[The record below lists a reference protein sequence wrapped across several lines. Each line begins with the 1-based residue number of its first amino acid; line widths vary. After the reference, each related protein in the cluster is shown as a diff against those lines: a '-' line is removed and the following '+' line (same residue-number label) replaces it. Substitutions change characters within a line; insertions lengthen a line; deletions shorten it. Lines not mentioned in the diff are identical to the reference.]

1 MPANFLIVCGGSGR
15 GILSQFDTLG
25 FDGALQIDVQN
36 WPIQTHDGRILQF
49 ELPIPSHHEPVPN
62 SIASLATYS
71 SRLKRQWGKHHK
83 DESHHGEYES
93 CVSGE
98 CVNYKRRVNHVQT
111 ATNNVVAAALIDG
124 MSQNP
129 IIGRSYITRDIVSQ
143 SLADKLQQLRSL
155 KPANEQNVTVWL
167 VASTCGGT
175 GNGIVHHVA
184 DLVKQ
189 VFGDITLKLK
199 FVRIGM
205 LSYQSIS
212 RLTTVSTF
220 WAVLTDYGYMKEH
233 TRKTVSLAAQGVV
246 YPVTQ
251 EFYYIDLPDTNTD
264 TRKRESLVQSAF
276 VTFSNPV
283 LDREFVVRLNN
294 GGGVV
299 MARVGEW
306 GRGFDRNAVYKLT
319 LKQLN
324 QKLDELL
331 TPGESTVIAKVTNFI
346 VTDPIEL
353 ISQES
358 TQLYATVAKS
368 ETMKPVLPSLRKIK
382 TELNVV
388 NSLESLRVHPLWVM
402 MQQVVAQIFDEQK
415 QNTLRKQVQLIITV
429 DHETEQLS
437 ISGEANDAAHYV
449 GAEAHIKLIRM
460 AQYAKAKVKHYLLG
474 NQDHAGYVL
483 TELREAW
490 NTIVGGWFIGDEERQ
505 QAFIG
510 GVTRF
515 LQAYFRVSRC
525 IEVSDEAE
533 SVIMRARTE
542 FRNLTLVVERQI
554 QSINVDMPAEYT
566 NCADLDETFGGNTTW
581 LKMLRRSLVGNL
593 EQAEQSKEFRRTV
606 EMGAS
611 GLTED
616 GLKYVLESPAGS
628 GSDQIVNQINT
639 SEGSNS
645 AVWWQGIQKPGS
657 WEGVNGLLWFNYR
670 IFPKLPGAVREKI
683 NRSNEA
689 WGPTN
694 ARTSPIYIDINSPA
708 LGLKVYAVQCV
719 VPAVG
724 TDEVGQLRQ
733 LLSNT
738 LNELKVDNP
747 RYSDNS
753 SFSKSKYIG
762 IQCTRSQGIAVR
774 IPATYDDERITNIR
788 QLLDEYFVIDDEVNR
803 TNIGGQVATPE
814 VQL

>member
-1 MPANFLIVCGGSGR
+1 MPANFLIVCGGAGR
-15 GILSQFDTLG
+15 GILHNFDTLG
-25 FDGALQIDVQN
+25 FNGALQIDVQN
-36 WPIQTHDGRILQF
+36 GCIQTYDGRILQF

-62 SIASLATYS
+62 YITSLATYS
-71 SRLKRQWGKHHK
+71 SRLKRQWEKYHK
-83 DESHHGEYES
+83 DNNHQGDQQS
-93 CVSGE
+93 CLTYD
-98 CVNYKRRVNHVQT
+98 CQNYKRRVNHVTT
-111 ATNNVVAAALIDG
+111 ATDNVVAAPLTDG

-129 IIGRSYITRDIVSQ
+129 IFGRSYITREKVSQ
-143 SLADKLQQLRSL
+143 KLVDKLQQLRSL

-276 VTFSNPV
+276 ITLSNPV

-306 GRGFDRNAVYKLT
+306 GRDFNREAVYKLT
-319 LKQLN
+319 LGQLK
-324 QKLDELL
+324 QKLDDLL
-331 TPGESTVIAKVTNFI
+331 QPRESAVLSKITSFT
-346 VTDPIEL
+346 VTDPIDL
-353 ISQES
+353 MQQEN
-358 TQLYATVAKS
+358 TQQYTSVAKS
-368 ETMKPVLPSLRKIK
+368 EAMKPVLTSLRKIK

-388 NSLESLRVHPLWVM
+388 NSLESLRVHPRWAM
-402 MQQVVAQIFDEQK
+402 MQQVVAQIFDERK
-415 QNTLRKQVQLIITV
+415 QNTLRKQVQLSITV
-429 DHETEQLS
+429 DHETEPLS
-437 ISGEANDAAHYV
+437 IGGEANDADHYV

-460 AQYAKAKVKHYLLG
+460 AQYAKAKAKHYLLG

-490 NTIVGGWFIGDEERQ
+490 NTIVAVSNVPYVGGWFIGDEERQ

-510 GVTRF
+510 GITRF

-533 SVIMRARTE
+533 SVIVRARTE

-747 RYSDNS
+747 WYLDNS
-753 SFSKSKYIG
+753 SFSKSKYLG
-762 IQCTRSQGIAVR
+762 VQCTRSSGLPIRVPAALMDDPYDTR
-774 IPATYDDERITNIR
+774 IKEIMTMMKDY
-788 QLLDEYFVIDDEVNR
+788 LVID
-803 TNIGGQVATPE
+803 QS
-814 VQL
+814 